1 MLLVNVFFLPFCSF
15 ESDTD
20 TEVIAK
26 LVRHI
31 HEQHPEEPFRCVVE
45 KAIQQLEGAFACA
58 FKSRM
63 FPGEIVATRRGS
75 PLIVGIKMPHGL
87 DTDYIPVQY
96 SADDNPKAHQHGQS
110 SPYPQ
115 RKKSFTMFHVDG
127 EGGDGT
133 SEIRPA
139 KVKGKNWKFG
149 RMLISTYLV
158 KFLPH
163 MNKFS
168 Y

>member
-1 MLLVNVFFLPFCSF
+1 MAENCLLLYLENVFFLSFCSF

-26 LVRHI
+26 LVHHI
-31 HEQHPEEPFRCVVE
+31 HEQHPEEPFRSVVE
-45 KAIQQLEGAFACA
+45 KAIQQLEGAFACV

-75 PLIVGIKMPHGL
+75 PLIVGIKTPHGL

-96 SADDNPKAHQHGQS
+96 SADDNPKAHQHGQLS
-110 SPYPQ
+110 SPYLQ
-115 RKKSFTMFHVDG
+115 RKKSLTMFHVDG
-127 EGGDGT
+127 EGDGT
-133 SEIRPA
+133 SEITPA

-149 RMLISTYLV
+149 RTFIFPKY
-158 KFLPH
+158 FI
-163 MNKFS
+163 
-168 Y
+168 